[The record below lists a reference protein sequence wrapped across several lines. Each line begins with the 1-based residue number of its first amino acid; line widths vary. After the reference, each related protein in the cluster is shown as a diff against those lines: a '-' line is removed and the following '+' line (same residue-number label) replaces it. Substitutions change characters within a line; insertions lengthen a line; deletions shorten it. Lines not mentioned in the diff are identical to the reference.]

1 MPSIKS
7 DDHRDIPRGCSD
19 PSAGAVFFAK
29 LMRLDAGRAFRAL
42 REDPAVMIEV
52 GSLVLPPAVGLVAGA
67 VLFQRQRASWAARD
81 FSNKVNVALYSFREK
96 PSAAAGDNARPLM
109 VVRTLSEKRVEDLVT
124 NKHGRS
130 ELADAAKRHL
140 CGKHYIGLVHM
151 EPRAARLWSNILLN
165 AMSEQFAAGAL
176 HRDLG
181 VPGVRCARYGLGLVS
196 SIGYEGGTKMRAML
210 ISEATLRRAVE
221 LAAIGSQ
228 PLYEIP
234 GHHVAFPL
242 VLRLA
247 EALEVKPAP
256 SSGVERQSSALAAG
270 ADVEGARPLVIPPAS
285 AVGSPVATW
294 VELCGAGA

>member
-1 MPSIKS
+1 MVSRFVPSIKS

-96 PSAAAGDNARPLM
+96 PSAAAGNNARPLM

-130 ELADAAKRHL
+130 ELADAAH
-140 CGKHYIGLVHM
+140 
-151 EPRAARLWSNILLN
+151 
-165 AMSEQFAAGAL
+165 
-176 HRDLG
+176 
-181 VPGVRCARYGLGLVS
+181 
-196 SIGYEGGTKMRAML
+196 
-210 ISEATLRRAVE
+210 
-221 LAAIGSQ
+221 
-228 PLYEIP
+228 
-234 GHHVAFPL
+234 
-242 VLRLA
+242 
-247 EALEVKPAP
+247 
-256 SSGVERQSSALAAG
+256 
-270 ADVEGARPLVIPPAS
+270 DV
-285 AVGSPVATW
+285 
-294 VELCGAGA
+294 